1 MPWRQGSE
9 RVRYFQS
16 PQRRE
21 RYPVGMQ
28 GLIVS
33 VHPIVLAVPGR
44 VVALELR
51 VTAPANGSN
60 LPIILLSHGHGPSH
74 FVSSLYGY
82 APLANAFAARGF
94 AVIQPTH
101 LDAKLLGLRETDHPD
116 APLFPRSR
124 AEDMHRILDGLDAI
138 EAAAPM
144 IAGRLDRA
152 RVAVVGHS
160 MGGHTASVLLGARH
174 PELEGLAEPRIK
186 AGVILA
192 GVGRGDA
199 LTAHA
204 AEHYPF
210 FRTIDFSTM
219 TTPALVVTGDADAS
233 AHLTTAG
240 PAWHADPFVLAPA
253 PKTLLTLFGAKHGLG
268 GVAGYDL
275 AETDDA
281 DPARVAVVQD
291 VTAAYLRGVLDA
303 DDRAWA
309 DAQRSLTIG
318 RIESKPGR

>member
-44 VVALELR
+44 AVDLELR

-82 APLANAFAARGF
+82 APLANAYAARGF

-101 LDAKLLGLRETDHPD
+101 LDAKLLGLRESDHPD

-124 AEDMHRILDGLDAI
+124 AEDMHGILDGLDAI
-138 EAAAPM
+138 ETAAPM
-144 IAGRLDRA
+144 IAGRLDRS

-174 PELEGLAEPRIK
+174 PEFEGLAEPRIK

-199 LTAHA
+199 LSAYA

-219 TTPALVVTGDADAS
+219 TTPALVVTGDADTS
-233 AHLTTAG
+233 PHLTTAG
-240 PAWHADPFVLAPA
+240 SAWHADPFVLAPA

-281 DPARVAVVQD
+281 DAARVAVVQD
-291 VTAAYLRGVLDA
+291 MTAAYLRSVLDA
-303 DDRAWA
+303 DGRAWA

-318 RIESKPGR
+318 RIDSK